1 MGVLKA
7 FQVLF
12 EYLILGIS
20 LTIIVAYIILAVVS
34 AINLRQYLRR
44 NSFVDY
50 NAILSCPFAPSI
62 SILAPAYNEG
72 KTIIENI
79 RALLSL
85 YYGEFEVIVIN
96 DGSKDD
102 TLEKVIK
109 EYELELVRY
118 YFEYKIPTQDVR
130 GIYKSRNKSFSR
142 LIVIDKNNGGKAD
155 SLNAGINLAKGKLFV
170 AIDVDSIIE
179 SDALLK
185 MVKPFLEERDKRIIA
200 TGGVIRVVNDCIVES
215 GQVSQINLPRR
226 FLPRVQVLEYTR
238 SFLMGRMAWSKL
250 DGLLLISGAL
260 GLFDREIVIAC
271 GGYFSKTVGE
281 DMEIVV
287 RMRRYMVERNEPY
300 EVAYVPDPLC
310 WTEVPESTKILG
322 RQRNRWTRGM
332 IDSLNVH
339 RKIFFNR
346 KYGKFGMLGYP
357 YWFFFEW
364 FVHVIEFVGIAY
376 FLILILFGDINWQFF
391 GVMFA
396 FIYFFAVGMS
406 IWAILFEELT
416 YHKYE
421 RRRDVLTMVLTA
433 FLEPFLYHPLVL
445 YWAVRGN
452 IDYLAGNRKW
462 GEMVR
467 KGFGAMRA
475 FLRSL

>member
-1 MGVLKA
+1 MGVFKA

-20 LTIIVAYIILAVVS
+20 LAIILAYLGLAVVS
-34 AINLRQYLRR
+34 AINLRKYLRT

-85 YYGEFEVIVIN
+85 YYSDFEVIVIN
-96 DGSKDD
+96 DGSRDD

-109 EYELELVRY
+109 EYELELVKH
-118 YFEYKIPTQDVR
+118 YFEYKIPTQDIR

-142 LIVIDKNNGGKAD
+142 LLVIDKNNGGKAD
-155 SLNAGINLAKGKLFV
+155 SLNAGINLARGKLFV

-185 MVKPFLEERDKRIIA
+185 MVKPFLEERDKKIIA
-200 TGGVIRVVNDCIVES
+200 TGGVIRVVNDCVVES

-260 GLFDREIVIAC
+260 GLFDREIVVAC

-339 RKIFFNR
+339 KKIFFNR
-346 KYGKFGMLGYP
+346 KYGRFGMLGYP

-364 FVHVIEFVGIAY
+364 FVHVIEFVGIVY
-376 FLILILFGDINWQFF
+376 FLILILFGEINWQFF
-391 GVMFA
+391 GIMFA
-396 FIYFFAVGMS
+396 FIYSYAVGLS

-416 YHKYE
+416 FHKYE
-421 RRRDVLTMVLTA
+421 RRRDVLILVVTA
-433 FLEPFLYHPLVL
+433 FLEPFFYHPMVL

-452 IDYLAGNRKW
+452 IDYLSGNRKW
-462 GEMVR
+462 GEMIR

>member
-1 MGVLKA
+1 MGVFNALQVI
-7 FQVLF
+7 FQ
-12 EYLILGIS
+12 YLILGITLS
-20 LTIIVAYIILAVVS
+20 IIIAYLSLAVVS
-34 AINLRQYLRR
+34 AVNLRRYLRM

-50 NAILSCPFAPSI
+50 NSILTCPFVPSI

-72 KTIIENI
+72 KTIIENV
-79 RALLSL
+79 RALVSL
-85 YYGEFEVIVIN
+85 YYSDFEVIVIN

-109 EYELELVRY
+109 EYSLELVNH
-118 YFEYKIPTQDVR
+118 YFEYKIPTQDIR
-130 GIYKSRNKSFSR
+130 GIYKSTNKSFAH
-142 LIVIDKNNGGKAD
+142 LMVIDKNNGGKAD

-185 MVKPFLEERDKRIIA
+185 MVKPFLQQTDKRVIA
-200 TGGVIRVVNDCIVES
+200 TGGVIRVINDCIVEA
-215 GQVSQINLPRR
+215 GQVSQINLPRK

-260 GLFDREIVIAC
+260 GLFEREIVIAC

-300 EVAYVPDPLC
+300 EIAYVPDPLC
-310 WTEVPESTKILG
+310 WTEVPEDTLILG

-332 IDSLNVH
+332 IDTLNVH
-339 RKIFFNR
+339 KSIFFNR
-346 KYGKFGMLGYP
+346 KYGRFGMLGYP

-364 FVHVIEFVGIAY
+364 FVHVIEIVGIFY
-376 FLILILFGDINWQFF
+376 FLLIILFGDPNWGYF
-391 GVMFA
+391 GIMFA
-396 FIYFFAVGMS
+396 LVYSFAVGLS
-406 IWAILFEELT
+406 VWAILFEELT
-416 YHKYE
+416 FHKYE
-421 RRRDVLTMVLTA
+421 RRRDVFSLVLTA
-433 FLEPFLYHPLVL
+433 LLEPIFYHPLVL

-452 IDYLAGNRKW
+452 LDYLSGNRRW
-462 GEMVR
+462 GDMVR